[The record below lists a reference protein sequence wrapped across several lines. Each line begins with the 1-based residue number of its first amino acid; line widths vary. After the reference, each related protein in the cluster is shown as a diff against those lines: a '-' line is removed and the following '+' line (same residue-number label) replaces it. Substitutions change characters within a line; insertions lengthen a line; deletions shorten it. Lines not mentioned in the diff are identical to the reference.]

1 MVVNQSVD
9 RQRTNISD
17 AHLFRFIQQ
26 HSPNAYRR
34 TMRPSSSVPATG
46 ALLLSLL
53 GLAALLLQRVGAG
66 WVDPDTPA
74 SAQTAR
80 SYKEGK

>member
-1 MVVNQSVD
+1 M
-9 RQRTNISD
+9 
-17 AHLFRFIQQ
+17 
-26 HSPNAYRR
+26 YRR
-34 TMRPSSSVPATG
+34 TMRPSSPFPAAG

-74 SAQTAR
+74 NAQTAR
-80 SYKEGK
+80 SYKEGKYGLAHHIKAILITVSRGLPHDA